1 MLLSGLEGLVDA
13 PPDGHR
19 RHYDDEVAPV
29 IAGVGELRHQR
40 VVPKTSIRH
49 VQVCLHIW
57 HITQIQAVGGGA
69 HGLAVKYIADCRSH
83 LRMKGLVF
91 ALKFYIVSS
100 AYHI

>member
-1 MLLSGLEGLVDA
+1 MLLSGLERLVDA
-13 PPDGHR
+13 LPDGHR
-19 RHYDDEVAPV
+19 RHHDDELAPV

-91 ALKFYIVSS
+91 ALKFYIVSL